1 MGLARPIGTKGR
13 CSMTVATSFWD
24 ISINDNTLQ
33 NNGEPEHANM
43 SVAITTLNA
52 GNLAAQ
58 TTLISNLKAAILPV
72 ILGNVRQDT
81 TTLLRPIPS
90 VSRPSSTLAQRENK
104 WLLRA
109 HGATSGQK
117 FRYSLPTAD
126 LSLLVSG
133 SEYLDLSA
141 SVGLDL
147 KTAFDAVVRNPN
159 DASELLVLDSVQF
172 VGRNT

>member
-1 MGLARPIGTKGR
+1 
-13 CSMTVATSFWD
+13 MTVATSFWE
-24 ISINDNTLQ
+24 ISINDNTLK
-33 NNGEPEHANM
+33 NNGEPEHASM

-52 GNLAAQ
+52 GNLAA
-58 TTLISNLKAAILPV
+58 TATLIAALKTAALAV
-72 ILGNVRQDT
+72 IKGNVRQDT

-90 VSRPSSTLAQRENK
+90 VSRPSDTAAQRENK

-126 LSLLVSG
+126 LALLPDG
-133 SEYLDLSA
+133 SEYLPLDA
-141 SVGLDL
+141 DEGLAL

-159 DASELLVLDSVQF
+159 DASELLVLDSAQF